1 MSEELLARLRTT
13 AGNPAICKE
22 AAATIERL
30 SRERDEFRSKLA
42 ETCGKWQASEVHAEA
57 ELTKAREALEW
68 YAEKATAM
76 NRYMNATPPKP
87 DAMVS
92 VATELALD
100 NGRRAALP
108 PKPEEP
114 TLDASAGILSATRQA
129 MPHWRG

>member
-108 PKPEEP
+108 PKPESG
-114 TLDASAGILSATRQA
+114 D
-129 MPHWRG
+129 

>member
-1 MSEELLARLRTT
+1 MSAEIIDFDGCEWCVDGLQADGETPCT
-13 AGNPAICKE
+13 NCSG

-30 SRERDEFRSKLA
+30 TRERDEARIDVRGLDVRLTEVLRERNAAESELA
-42 ETCGKWQASEVHAEA
+42 
-57 ELTKAREALEW
+57 KAREALNW

-108 PKPEEP
+108 PKPESG
-114 TLDASAGILSATRQA
+114 D
-129 MPHWRG
+129 